1 MIALAMPGLAVVIS
15 LIVVVPFPISNSP
28 RFTVSPAITAH
39 SGQNSVSLPVN
50 RHIIIHSDDIFID
63 DGFSVDLSF
72 LQKVSDL
79 PDTGANAKA
88 D

>member
-1 MIALAMPGLAVVIS
+1 MIDLAMPGLTVVIS

-28 RFTVSPAITAH
+28 RLTVSPTITAH

-63 DGFSVDLSF
+63 DGLTVDLSF
-72 LQKVSDL
+72 PQEISDL
-79 PDTGANAKA
+79 PNTGANAKA